1 MEKDN
6 QLSDRI
12 EKKVDALSE
21 SIEKSKIS
29 EYVDIMENKKRLLYI
44 NFIIG
49 VTRGF
54 GMAVGFTIL
63 GALAVYLL
71 RMIIDLNLPLIG
83 DFIADIVKI
92 VQENL

>member
-1 MEKDN
+1 MERNK
-6 QLSDRI
+6 LSDKI
-12 EKKVDALSE
+12 EKKVDELSE
-21 SIEKSKIS
+21 IIEKSKIS
-29 EYVDIMENKKRLLYI
+29 EYVDLMENKKRLLYI

-49 VTRGF
+49 LSRGF

-63 GALAVYLL
+63 GALAIYIL

-83 DFIADIVKI
+83 DFIADIIKI